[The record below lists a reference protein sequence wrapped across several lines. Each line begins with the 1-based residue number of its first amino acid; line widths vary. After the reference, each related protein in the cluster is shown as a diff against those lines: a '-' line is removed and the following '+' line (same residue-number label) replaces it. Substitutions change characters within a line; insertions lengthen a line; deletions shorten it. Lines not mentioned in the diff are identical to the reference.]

1 MPAGEDADAFLSDK
15 AARIAGRGRG
25 GGRGG
30 GRDGA
35 GGPGQGPRS
44 YAAQRDLKLLQKQ
57 TENKC
62 PIRGFDVFAVP
73 ADRVRKFRF
82 QADFRPVQPDFTS
95 YSPYPPSA

>member
-1 MPAGEDADAFLSDK
+1 
-15 AARIAGRGRG
+15 
-25 GGRGG
+25 
-30 GRDGA
+30 
-35 GGPGQGPRS
+35 
-44 YAAQRDLKLLQKQ
+44 LKLLQKQ